1 MSSNEILAQPPPP
14 PLSAID
20 RGALPTADVVA
31 RVRRVQEIMG
41 TLMKDGTHYG
51 TIPGTPKPTLFQP
64 GAELLC
70 MTFRVAPE
78 PQVEDLST
86 GDAVRYRVTVRGV
99 NQQTGEIL
107 GSGVGE
113 CSSDEEK
120 YRWRRPVCDEEFAE
134 TPEDLRREKWAR
146 GKNGNY
152 KTKQIRTS
160 PADIANT
167 VLKMAFKRA
176 MVSMTRV
183 VLACSDIFAQ
193 DLEDLPVEVR
203 EAVVG
208 AETEHKPDLK
218 PPQRKSDPAPTSP
231 AQTSPP
237 AGATIVAVEE
247 RSGTTKAGKPYVLFI
262 VKLSD
267 GREGTTFDTAI
278 RDAAVALRESKA
290 SVDVTIEGENGH
302 KKIVE
307 LSPAVA

>member
-1 MSSNEILAQPPPP
+1 MSSSEILAQPPPP

-78 PQVEDLST
+78 PLVEDLST

-134 TPEDLRREKWAR
+134 TPEDLKREKWVR
-146 GKNGNY
+146 GKTGNV
-152 KTKQIRTS
+152 KVKQIRTS

-193 DLEDLPVEVR
+193 DLEDLPPEVR

-208 AETEHKPDLK
+208 AETEQKPDLK
-218 PPQRKSDPAPTSP
+218 PPQRKSESAADAP
-231 AQTSPP
+231 PP
-237 AGATIVAVEE
+237 ASGPHVVAVSE
-247 RSGTTKAGKPYVLFI
+247 RTGTTNGKPWALYI

-267 GREGTTFDTAI
+267 GREGSTFDVAI
-278 RDAAVALRESKA
+278 RDMALTLKA
-290 SVDVTIEGENGH
+290 SNATVEAVIEGHNG
-302 KKIVE
+302 KSKIVE
-307 LSPAVA
+307 LGPVGA